1 MQSEGARVTI
11 DSGNDAALT
20 GNDAALTDNA
30 GHEVDKNFAYAKNY

>member
-11 DSGNDAALT
+11 DS